1 MYLSGTRIERT
12 SPMNKRFPHT
22 DRNIRQKRRS
32 SRNSGFDRILE
43 YEEQKIADKKEDEHI
58 YYKCME
64 CVEPNLQPKQLCKKC
79 SKCGRTFDDEGICEN
94 IPAFPGMHY

>member
-1 MYLSGTRIERT
+1 MYLSGTRIENT

-43 YEEQKIADKKEDEHI
+43 YEEQKIADKKKDEHI

-64 CVEPNLQPKQLCKKC
+64 CLEFHGKPKQLCKKC
-79 SKCGRTFDDEGICEN
+79 GECGREFNEEGVCEN
-94 IPAFPGMHY
+94 IQIYPTYW